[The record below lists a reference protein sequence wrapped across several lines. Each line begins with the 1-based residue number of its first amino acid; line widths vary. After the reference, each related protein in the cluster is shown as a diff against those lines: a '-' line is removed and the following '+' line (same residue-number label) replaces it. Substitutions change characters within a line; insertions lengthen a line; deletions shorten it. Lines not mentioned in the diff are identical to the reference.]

1 MVVWGTTAPLGRFS
15 AGAFNLGEPLVN
27 RRCTGAACA
36 WAGCALDLGSDR
48 PEGGLARRH
57 VDVDADA
64 GVRRPAIDGFQ
75 RDGLRALGEQS
86 LPAAENHRNRDESV
100 FVDEVVLDQRP

>member
-1 MVVWGTTAPLGRFS
+1 MVVWGTTAPLGCFS
-15 AGAFNLGEPLVN
+15 AGAFNLGEPLF
-27 RRCTGAACA
+27 RRPGLGRPAHGLAAR
-36 WAGCALDLGSDR
+36 LDLGSDR

>member
-1 MVVWGTTAPLGRFS
+1 MAAST
-15 AGAFNLGEPLVN
+15 
-27 RRCTGAACA
+27 CTVAKAAC
-36 WAGCALDLGSDR
+36 DR
-48 PEGGLARRH
+48 WL
-57 VDVDADA
+57 
-64 GVRRPAIDGFQ
+64 Q